1 MHILSEV
8 LGGRFIDT
16 FDPMVLQLPQE
27 SFLMQQHI
35 QTDQATSKPCIVGTG
50 IRVWD
55 VYVLHERQGRTP
67 DEIVAAYPHITL
79 ADVHAALAYYC
90 DNKDEID
97 RQMKEADEFVE
108 RLKATH
114 GPGPLA
120 RKLAAMES
128 DRDKVSP

>member
-1 MHILSEV
+1 MSKA
-8 LGGRFIDT
+8 R
-16 FDPMVLQLPQE
+16 
-27 SFLMQQHI
+27 I
-35 QTDQATSKPCIVGTG
+35 QTDQATGKPCIAGTG

-67 DEIVAAYPHITL
+67 DEIVAAFPHLTL
-79 ADVHAALAYYC
+79 ADVHAALSYYW
-90 DNKDEID
+90 DNKPEID

-108 RLKATH
+108 QLKGAN

-128 DRDKVSP
+128 GRDRVSS

>member
-1 MHILSEV
+1 
-8 LGGRFIDT
+8 
-16 FDPMVLQLPQE
+16 MVK
-27 SFLMQQHI
+27 QHI
-35 QTDQATSKPCIVGTG
+35 QTDQSTGKPCIAGTG

-55 VYVLHERQGRTP
+55 IYVLHERQGKTP

-79 ADVHAALAYYC
+79 ADVHAALAYYW

-108 RLKATH
+108 QLKAAS

-120 RKLAAMES
+120 QKLAATES
-128 DRDKVSP
+128 GSDQVSS